1 MIVRHL
7 PYFAVA
13 AEEENLQRAA
23 ARLGITQP
31 ALSRR
36 IRLLENELGLLLFER
51 VSGRVKL
58 TPLGKKL
65 ADESR
70 LLLDDLDDLVR
81 GLRERSDVGQAEL
94 IVSMNERAIAIPAMG
109 KALRRFKEENPRIQ
123 VTVKIMPSARQLS
136 ALNERRVDVAMMYL
150 GSVSGSY
157 RCLHIKNDDPFL
169 LVLPQDHRL
178 AAKPRLRLADLD
190 GEELIWPMRDRVPK
204 NDQFLLSICRNS
216 NFEPRVTTEVV
227 TADAALLAVRA
238 GLGLAFVRASLTSAN
253 DSGLIVRRIDELA
266 VDPYGLSVVWIEQR
280 SNSILRRFLK
290 VLSEYDVVDSL
301 ANAAVA
307 GSEYVE
313 GAECPEASNFD

>member
-1 MIVRHL
+1 MVVRHL
-7 PYFAVA
+7 PYFTVA

-58 TPLGKKL
+58 TPLGRKL
-65 ADESR
+65 ANESR

-81 GLRERSDVGQAEL
+81 GLRERSDEGQKEL
-94 IVSMNERAIAIPAMG
+94 AISMNERAIAIPAMG
-109 KALRRFKEENPRIQ
+109 KALRRFKSENPR
-123 VTVKIMPSARQLS
+123 VETTVKIMPSARQLS
-136 ALNERRVDVAMMYL
+136 ALNERRVDLAMMYL
-150 GSVSGSY
+150 GSANGSY
-157 RCLHIKNDDPFL
+157 SSLHVKNDDPFL
-169 LVLPQDHRL
+169 LVLPQGHHL
-178 AAKPRLRLADLD
+178 AAKPGLKLGDLD

-204 NDQFLLSICRNS
+204 NDEFLLSICRDN

-238 GLGLAFVRASLTSAN
+238 GLGLAFVRASLASTN
-253 DSGLIVRRIDELA
+253 DPGLIVRRIDELA

-290 VLSEYDVVDSL
+290 ILSEFGVIDSL
-301 ANAAVA
+301 VGAMAT
-307 GSEYVE
+307 GSEFSENV
-313 GAECPEASNFD
+313 GQGEASKFD